1 MKVNFLFATP
11 KHLLLFALLVASV
24 GIFQSCQ
31 NSGSSSTATAS
42 DPITSA
48 NEQYDPTVRP
58 AKLSVRP
65 PLASVD
71 VLATRHTIQ
80 PEQSAT
86 LHLESGT
93 ELNIQANTFVDEHN
107 QPVTAPVEIQFREFH
122 ECGQIIASGIPMHI
136 RTANGEQEYFKT
148 AGMFEINGI
157 SEGKPV
163 KIAPG
168 KSIQV
173 NLASQVDGAYDFWK
187 FDPVMGNWE
196 KIEQN
201 SATASTNLLNANELI
216 NKAPGKKTATLKP
229 AQPVEYDQA
238 KPRLNFNINVSRYPH
253 LRKYKNIIWLYA
265 GKDDT
270 KAPENNPWIGRTSWQ
285 EFKLDSLG
293 PQLFQLTL
301 TAENKTYSIP
311 IMPSFVGDDLKKAL
325 VEYNREV
332 ALYKDAKEF
341 MKGKETFDHEAAV
354 FRRSMEVQGFGLYNY
369 DILWKKPDAIPL
381 VADFDFGHIPQTVKQ
396 LITIYLI
403 TEHGKTIA
411 ALPFYDWSKFR
422 FSPSSD
428 NKIVALLPGNQVAI
442 FSQADF
448 NAEMENM
455 KNARDSRYVFK
466 MKILDAGVTS
476 VGDLN
481 AIIAKAG

>member
-11 KHLLLFALLVASV
+11 KSRLLFALFIFAAGL
-24 GIFQSCQ
+24 FQSCQ
-31 NSGSSSTATAS
+31 NSNSSSNTTAS
-42 DPITSA
+42 NTTSSA
-48 NEQYDPTVRP
+48 GEQYDPTIRP

-71 VLATRHTIQ
+71 VAPTRQTIQ
-80 PEQSAT
+80 PEQAST
-86 LHLESGT
+86 LRMESGT
-93 ELNIQANTFVDEHN
+93 ELEIPAHIFVDEHN

-136 RTANGEQEYFKT
+136 RTGNGDQEYFKT
-148 AGMFEINGI
+148 AGMFELNGV

-168 KSIQV
+168 KSIHV

-187 FDPVMGNWE
+187 FDPVMGNWDR
-196 KIEQN
+196 IEQN
-201 SATASTNLLNANELI
+201 TSAASATDSINPGLI
-216 NKAPGKKTATLKP
+216 NKAPNKILAATKP
-229 AQPVEYDQA
+229 TQPVEYDQA

-265 GKDDT
+265 GKDAS
-270 KAPENNPWIGRTSWQ
+270 KAPENNPWIGRINWQ

-301 TAENKTYSIP
+301 TSENQSYSIP
-311 IMPSFVGDDLKKAL
+311 IMPSFLGDDLKKAMN
-325 VEYNREV
+325 EYNREV
-332 ALYKDAKEF
+332 TSYKEAKEF
-341 MKGKETFDHEAAV
+341 MKGKETYDRQSAV

-381 VADFDFGHIPQTVKQ
+381 VADFDFGNMPQAVKQ
-396 LITIYLI
+396 LVTVYLI

-422 FSPSSD
+422 FSPSAD
-428 NKIVALLPGNQVAI
+428 NKIVALLPGNQVAV

-448 NAEMENM
+448 NAELERM
-455 KNARDSRYVFK
+455 KKARDSRYVFK
-466 MKILDAGVTS
+466 MKILDAAVSS

-481 AIIAKAG
+481 TIIAKAG